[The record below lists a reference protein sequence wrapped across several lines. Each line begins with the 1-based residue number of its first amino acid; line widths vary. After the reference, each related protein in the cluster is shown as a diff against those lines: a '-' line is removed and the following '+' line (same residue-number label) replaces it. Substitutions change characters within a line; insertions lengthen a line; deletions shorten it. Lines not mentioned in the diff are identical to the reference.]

1 MSTAVRRDEPA
12 AASVEALVRRVAE
25 IPVGTTRFE
34 LFVPSELTWRS
45 WTMNHD
51 LAMATVLHG
60 LLAKGLFPDGFEE
73 RPTGRIY
80 RYKAG

>member
-1 MSTAVRRDEPA
+1 MDRDEPA
-12 AASVEALVRRVAE
+12 AASVEALVRRVAA
-25 IPVGTTRFE
+25 IPAGTTEFE
-34 LFVPSELTWRS
+34 LFVPGELTWQGWSVHHDRAM
-45 WTMNHD
+45 TM
-51 LAMATVLHG
+51 VLHA

>member
-1 MSTAVRRDEPA
+1 MSIAGDRDEPA
-12 AASVEALVRRVAE
+12 ASSVEALLAQVARVPA
-25 IPVGTTRFE
+25 GTTEFE
-34 LFVPSELTWRS
+34 LFVPGELTWQG

-51 LAMATVLHG
+51 LAMKIVLHG